1 MRERDTVAGHLA
13 ATLADLGVGH
23 VFGIGGANIEDVTA
37 AVARHPAL
45 TGVPAKHEFAAV
57 AMADGCARTGN
68 RLGVVVATSGG
79 GALNLLAGL
88 AEAHAARV
96 PVLALV
102 GQPPTGQEGRGA
114 FQDTSGKAGSP
125 DARRV
130 FAAVT
135 RFCARVDD
143 PAALGPA
150 LSGAVAAARRGGPAA
165 LLLPKDVQCAVVD
178 APRGCPPPG
187 PPDSD
192 GGRTRARVRA
202 LVGRVR
208 AAGGEVLVI
217 AEDGVARADA
227 RAESARLIDRLDAS
241 IAVAP
246 DARDVFDNHDPR
258 FVGVVGVMGHP
269 AVRGHAERAD
279 LCLLVGTRLPLVAR
293 AGIEDALAGVPLVC
307 FGRAE
312 PFVGPCHRLT
322 GDLRRE
328 LALLAASLADAG
340 AAPRPGPAPRA
351 AARPAAPR
359 PENVL
364 FGRRGGRRRRP
375 ARRRGRVR
383 GRGQHRRGRRPP
395 PARAAPRR
403 GRFVVAL
410 GMGGMGHSF
419 GAAIGAA
426 FARGRRCHAIAGDGA
441 FFMHGMEVHTAVE
454 HHLPVTFIVFDN
466 NAHGMCPT
474 REELFLDGVD
484 TGNRF
489 RRSHLGAGM
498 AAMFPGLDARHV
510 DTAADLHRA
519 LVDIDAGRA
528 PAFVSIECPRRAGR
542 VGR

>member
-23 VFGIGGANIEDVTA
+23 VFGVGGANIEDVTA

-45 TGVPAKHEFAAV
+45 TGVLAKHEFAAV
-57 AMADGCARTGN
+57 AMADGCARSGN

-150 LSGAVAAARRGGPAA
+150 LSGAVAHRGGPAA

-217 AEDGVARADA
+217 AGDGVARADA
-227 RAESARLIDRLDAS
+227 RAESARLVDRLDAS

-269 AVRGHAERAD
+269 AVRGHAERAA

-293 AGIEDALAGVPLVC
+293 
-307 FGRAE
+307 RASRTRSRA
-312 PFVGPCHRLT
+312 CRWS
-322 GDLRRE
+322 
-328 LALLAASLADAG
+328 AST
-340 AAPRPGPAPRA
+340 
-351 AARPAAPR
+351 ARSR
-359 PENVL
+359 SS
-364 FGRRGGRRRRP
+364 
-375 ARRRGRVR
+375 
-383 GRGQHRRGRRPP
+383 
-395 PARAAPRR
+395 ARA
-403 GRFVVAL
+403 
-410 GMGGMGHSF
+410 
-419 GAAIGAA
+419 
-426 FARGRRCHAIAGDGA
+426 
-441 FFMHGMEVHTAVE
+441 
-454 HHLPVTFIVFDN
+454 
-466 NAHGMCPT
+466 
-474 REELFLDGVD
+474 
-484 TGNRF
+484 TG
-489 RRSHLGAGM
+489 
-498 AAMFPGLDARHV
+498 
-510 DTAADLHRA
+510 
-519 LVDIDAGRA
+519 
-528 PAFVSIECPRRAGR
+528 
-542 VGR
+542 